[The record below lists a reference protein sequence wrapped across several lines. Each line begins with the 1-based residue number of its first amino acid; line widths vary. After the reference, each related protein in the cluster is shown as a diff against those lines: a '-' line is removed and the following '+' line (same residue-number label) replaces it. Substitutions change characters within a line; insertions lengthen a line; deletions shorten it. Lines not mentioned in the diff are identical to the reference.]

1 MNPSLTQPFTLFQAG
16 CQEGPQA
23 SEEKRRK
30 GGGMG
35 VRGGLGKAV
44 PMLSIGV
51 RDALRLL
58 LFTGLCLR

>member
-1 MNPSLTQPFTLFQAG
+1 
-16 CQEGPQA
+16 
-23 SEEKRRK
+23 
-30 GGGMG
+30 MG